1 MENKKI
7 ETETVIANEKEMK
20 EKIRELSEVVA
31 EAVELS
37 AREAFYTLH
46 DEYEYED
53 RLHVFNSYVNLFEEL
68 KEISPAHA
76 ITLIDIILIDH
87 GYSFIPEQLRALC
100 NRNKDAID
108 RFNDSFKKC
117 AIEAFMDELDMADAE
132 YEDEFEDDED
142 SCECDCG
149 SCDSCKCGHECEGVC
164 QGEKIDFT
172 FKVGNQIAEGTLR
185 PCECKC
191 CDDKGCD
198 EDE

>member
-7 ETETVIANEKEMK
+7 ETETVIANEKETK
-20 EKIRELSEVVA
+20 EKTRDLSEVVA

-108 RFNDSFKKC
+108 RIQRQLQKMCYRSF
-117 AIEAFMDELDMADAE
+117 
-132 YEDEFEDDED
+132 Y
-142 SCECDCG
+142 G
-149 SCDSCKCGHECEGVC
+149 
-164 QGEKIDFT
+164 
-172 FKVGNQIAEGTLR
+172 
-185 PCECKC
+185 
-191 CDDKGCD
+191 
-198 EDE
+198 

>member
-1 MENKKI
+1 MENKRI

-20 EKIRELSEVVA
+20 EKIRDLSEVVA
-31 EAVELS
+31 DAVELS

-46 DEYEYED
+46 GEYEYED
-53 RLHVFNSYVNLFEEL
+53 GLHIFNGYVNLFEEL
-68 KEISPAHA
+68 MKISPAHA
-76 ITLIDIILIDH
+76 ISLIDILLIDH
-87 GYSFIPEQLRALC
+87 DYSFIPEQLRVLC
-100 NRNKDAID
+100 RRNNNAID
-108 RFNDSFKKC
+108 KFNDSFKKC

-142 SCECDCG
+142 SCECECC
-149 SCDSCKCGHECEGVC
+149 SCDSCKCQHEIE
-164 QGEKIDFT
+164 EITFF
-172 FKVGNQIAEGTLR
+172 FKVGDQIAEGTLR

>member
-7 ETETVIANEKEMK
+7 KPELVISDEKEI
-20 EKIRELSEVVA
+20 IRELSESVLS
-31 EAVELS
+31 AVELT
-37 AREAFYTLH
+37 AREAFYTIH

-68 KEISPAHA
+68 KEFSPAHA

-100 NRNKDAID
+100 RRNIDAID

-132 YEDEFEDDED
+132 YEDEFEDDEE
-142 SCECDCG
+142 SCEGGCSSGDG
-149 SCDSCKCGHECEGVC
+149 CKCQHESE
-164 QGEKIDFT
+164 EIAFS
-172 FKVGNQIAEGTLR
+172 FNVGNQISEGTLR

-191 CDDKGCD
+191 CDDIGCD

>member
-1 MENKKI
+1 MENKRI
-7 ETETVIANEKEMK
+7 ETETVIAKEKEMK

-31 EAVELS
+31 ETVELS
-37 AREAFYTLH
+37 AREAFYTIH

-76 ITLIDIILIDH
+76 STLIDIILIDH
-87 GYSFIPEQLRALC
+87 DYAFIPEQLRALC

-108 RFNDSFKKC
+108 RFNDRFKKC

-132 YEDEFEDDED
+132 YEEKFEDDED

-149 SCDSCKCGHECEGVC
+149 SCDSCKCQH
-164 QGEKIDFT
+164 
-172 FKVGNQIAEGTLR
+172 A
-185 PCECKC
+185 
-191 CDDKGCD
+191 
-198 EDE
+198 

>member
-1 MENKKI
+1 MENKRI
-7 ETETVIANEKEMK
+7 ETETDIAKEKEMK

-31 EAVELS
+31 ETVELS
-37 AREAFYTLH
+37 AREAFYTIH

-87 GYSFIPEQLRALC
+87 DYAFIPEQLRALC

-108 RFNDSFKKC
+108 RFNDRFKKC

-132 YEDEFEDDED
+132 YEEKFEDDED

-149 SCDSCKCGHECEGVC
+149 SCDSCKCQH
-164 QGEKIDFT
+164 
-172 FKVGNQIAEGTLR
+172 A
-185 PCECKC
+185 
-191 CDDKGCD
+191 
-198 EDE
+198 

>member
-68 KEISPAHA
+68 KEFSPAHA

-108 RFNDSFKKC
+108 RIQRQLQKMCYRSF
-117 AIEAFMDELDMADAE
+117 
-132 YEDEFEDDED
+132 Y
-142 SCECDCG
+142 G
-149 SCDSCKCGHECEGVC
+149 
-164 QGEKIDFT
+164 
-172 FKVGNQIAEGTLR
+172 
-185 PCECKC
+185 
-191 CDDKGCD
+191 
-198 EDE
+198 

>member
-7 ETETVIANEKEMK
+7 ETETVIANEKETK
-20 EKIRELSEVVA
+20 EKTRDLSEVVA

-87 GYSFIPEQLRALC
+87 GYSFIPEQLRVLC
-100 NRNKDAID
+100 RRNIDAID

-132 YEDEFEDDED
+132 YEDEFEDDEV
-142 SCECDCG
+142 SCECDCQ
-149 SCDSCKCGHECEGVC
+149 C
-164 QGEKIDFT
+164 EKIDFT

>member
-7 ETETVIANEKEMK
+7 ETETVIANEKETK
-20 EKIRELSEVVA
+20 EKTRDLSEVVA

-46 DEYEYED
+46 DGYEYED

-108 RFNDSFKKC
+108 RIQRQLQKMCYRSF
-117 AIEAFMDELDMADAE
+117 
-132 YEDEFEDDED
+132 Y
-142 SCECDCG
+142 G
-149 SCDSCKCGHECEGVC
+149 
-164 QGEKIDFT
+164 
-172 FKVGNQIAEGTLR
+172 
-185 PCECKC
+185 
-191 CDDKGCD
+191 
-198 EDE
+198 

>member
-7 ETETVIANEKEMK
+7 ETETVIAKEKEMN

-87 GYSFIPEQLRALC
+87 GYSFIPEQLRVLC
-100 NRNKDAID
+100 RRNIDAID

-132 YEDEFEDDED
+132 YEEKFEDDED

-149 SCDSCKCGHECEGVC
+149 SCDSCKCQH
-164 QGEKIDFT
+164 
-172 FKVGNQIAEGTLR
+172 A
-185 PCECKC
+185 
-191 CDDKGCD
+191 
-198 EDE
+198 